1 LKVSLA
7 HFHLGGN
14 YGWGSRI
21 PGQSPFPFL
30 TEQGIVGVSTIHVAL
45 SILEG
50 YCDPRKSVW
59 LKLALLPM
67 AWLGKLDVLRNVRA
81 EIVVSRQA
89 CARVQRWY
97 WPMRGRFRCI
107 YHSRLPSVPLPV
119 DGPREPLVLSV
130 GHIAFRKGQHTLV
143 AAFAKIAADHP
154 EWKLALVGPAVE
166 SACVAQ
172 IKEMIAAHRLGER
185 ILLLGSRDDAVEF
198 MRRAAIVVQ
207 PSLFEGLPL
216 ALQEAMFYGCACV
229 ATRVT
234 GNDELI
240 RDEETGVLVPASD
253 TEALAGAI
261 EGLIKSPAR
270 REVLGRS
277 ASASI
282 LQREMTAQKM
292 VERHRDL
299 YESIRGGV

>member
-1 LKVSLA
+1 
-7 HFHLGGN
+7 
-14 YGWGSRI
+14 
-21 PGQSPFPFL
+21 
-30 TEQGIVGVSTIHVAL
+30 
-45 SILEG
+45 
-50 YCDPRKSVW
+50 
-59 LKLALLPM
+59 
-67 AWLGKLDVLRNVRA
+67 
-81 EIVVSRQA
+81 
-89 CARVQRWY
+89 
-97 WPMRGRFRCI
+97 
-107 YHSRLPSVPLPV
+107 
-119 DGPREPLVLSV
+119 
-130 GHIAFRKGQHTLV
+130 
-143 AAFAKIAADHP
+143 
-154 EWKLALVGPAVE
+154 
-166 SACVAQ
+166 
-172 IKEMIAAHRLGER
+172 
-185 ILLLGSRDDAVEF
+185 

-270 REVLGRS
+270 REVLGRA